1 MSMGRR
7 PRKGGAETDAF
18 CRCSYHSRWHMHNRA
33 AIKRQARR
41 RERRQQRQGRAQYP
55 EVA

>member
-1 MSMGRR
+1 MGMGRR

-33 AIKRQARR
+33 EIKRRARR
-41 RERRQQRQGRAQYP
+41 RERRQQRQASRGEA
-55 EVA
+55 